1 MCHGDKASTY
11 LCDIMAYLE
20 LRLYE
25 KIEEKFRQEFEE
37 QWGRYLND

>member
-1 MCHGDKASTY
+1 MGTKLAPTY
-11 LCDIMAYLE
+11 VTLIMAYLE

-37 QWGRYLND
+37 QWGGYLND